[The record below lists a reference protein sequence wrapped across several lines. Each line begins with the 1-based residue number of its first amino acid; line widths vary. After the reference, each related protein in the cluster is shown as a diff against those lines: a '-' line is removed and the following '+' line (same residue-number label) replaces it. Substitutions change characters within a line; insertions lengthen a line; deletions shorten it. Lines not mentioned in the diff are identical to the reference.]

1 MVDEKTAIEQL
12 YVANVAALNARDVS
26 ALARFYTHDAIQF
39 PPNAPPLVGWEAIRS
54 SLENELDGIR
64 IDAKVEVVEVVIAGS
79 WAYAR
84 GDYRTA
90 VIPQAGGRRTATIG
104 SWLDILKR
112 QADGSWRISRSAWSS
127 HGPARAA
134 T

>member
-1 MVDEKTAIEQL
+1 MLDEKTAIENL
-12 YVANVAALNARDVS
+12 YAENVAALIAGDVA

-39 PPNAPPLVGWEAIRS
+39 PPGAPPLVGWDAIRS
-54 SLENELDGIR
+54 SLEHELDGIAL
-64 IDAKVEVVEVVIAGS
+64 DATVEIVEVVIAGD

-84 GDYRTA
+84 GHYHTA
-90 VIPQAGGRRTATIG
+90 VIPQAGGRRTVTTG

-112 QADGSWRISRSAWSS
+112 QADGSWKISRSAWSS
-127 HGPARAA
+127 YEPAEEA